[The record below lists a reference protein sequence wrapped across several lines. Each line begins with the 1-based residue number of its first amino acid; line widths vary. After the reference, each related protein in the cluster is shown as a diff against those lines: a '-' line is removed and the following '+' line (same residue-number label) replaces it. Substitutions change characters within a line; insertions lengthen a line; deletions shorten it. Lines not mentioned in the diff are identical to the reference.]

1 MTLKLRIWQVI
12 CCFSVLN
19 HYQISLHHCKH
30 ACTSP
35 VCLCSCR
42 LLQATVHWLF
52 SLGFSNF
59 MAVLLIECTF
69 YTHIRLTH
77 FSVTLYAVQLWQ
89 SLETTFRVRE
99 TIWKPASVWKTLA
112 SSAKSTWNRKNYVS
126 WGWMAYQIV
135 GITQRWK
142 RIDLKV
148 IILDTKIEN
157 YPIIICHVDFIQF
170 TIQFAITTTKNNRL
184 L

>member
-1 MTLKLRIWQVI
+1 MAILSITAAKPSVATALPRHSNRKHDNNHCQLMTLKLRICQVI

-19 HYQISLHHCKH
+19 HYPISLHHCKH

-77 FSVTLYAVQLWQ
+77 FSVTLYAMQLWQ

-99 TIWKPASVWKTLA
+99 TI
-112 SSAKSTWNRKNYVS
+112 
-126 WGWMAYQIV
+126 
-135 GITQRWK
+135 
-142 RIDLKV
+142 
-148 IILDTKIEN
+148 
-157 YPIIICHVDFIQF
+157 
-170 TIQFAITTTKNNRL
+170 
-184 L
+184 